1 MNIIEQYR
9 PPKIEQEEQA
19 ELLSVIV
26 TAYNIEAYVER
37 GVRSVC
43 DQTYRNLE
51 IIVVDDGSTDATGE
65 ILDGMA
71 KNDRRIRVIHQENGG
86 PARARNVGIA
96 KAAGCCI
103 GFVDGD
109 DWIDPDMYEK
119 LFSALQ
125 DQQAD
130 IAVCRYRQVSKTGTV
145 DGSIDRAVLFE
156 GQEALAAYVEE
167 REEFVIQNAAWN
179 KLYRR
184 TVLGENPFPEG
195 VWYEDIMFATKALAC
210 AGRCIYLDIALY
222 NYIIDREDS
231 IMNRRINSRTFTDQ
245 IPAYYEKTSLLQNLG
260 RGDLAL
266 THDYFF
272 YKRLLLFYWEL
283 TKTEDGESYRM
294 RLEEILRHDRKRAEE
309 AFEVPLADP
318 RDRKNLKL
326 FYRAPE
332 AYCRKLRWDEQVA
345 IPCKA
350 FLKRDRKSVV

>member
-1 MNIIEQYR
+1 MKIIEGYR
-9 PPKIEQEEQA
+9 PPNIEEERQSQ
-19 ELLSVIV
+19 LISVIM
-26 TAYNIEAYVER
+26 TAYNIESYIER
-37 GVRSVC
+37 GVLSVC
-43 DQTYRNLE
+43 RQTYRNLE
-51 IIVVDDGSTDATGE
+51 IIVVDDGSTDDTGR
-65 ILDGMA
+65 ILEDLA
-71 KNDRRIRVIHQENGG
+71 ARDTRIRVIHQENSG
-86 PARARNVGIA
+86 PARARNIGL
-96 KAAGCCI
+96 AGARGNYI

-119 LFSALQ
+119 LFSALEE
-125 DQQAD
+125 QQAD
-130 IAVCRYRQVSKTGTV
+130 LAVCRYRQISRTGII
-145 DGSIDRAVLFE
+145 DGSVDRAVLFE

-195 VWYEDIMFATKALAC
+195 VWYEDIMFATKALAR
-210 AGRCIYLDIALY
+210 AKRCIYLDIALY

-272 YKRLLLFYWEL
+272 YKRLLLFYGEVA
-283 TKTEDGESYRM
+283 KMEDGEGFRM
-294 RLEEILRHDRKRAEE
+294 RLEEILRRDRKRAQE
-309 AFEVPLADP
+309 AFYASIADP
-318 RDRKNLKL
+318 RDRKKLRL

-332 AYCRKLRWDEQVA
+332 AYLRKLRWDEQVV
-345 IPCKA
+345 IPCKVWA
-350 FLKRDRKSVV
+350 KRLLRK